1 MPLDLTP
8 LRNAIGQLREGIKR
22 HLAEPTAKQPR
33 DGRVRRFAFTCQ
45 LGHKLPR
52 RYLREILPTAEDAGR
67 MSVAEFARA
76 GNDRCPLRGEWPV
89 WRHFRHICTR
99 TTHTYDPDTASEA
112 LREIPSFREEAGFLC
127 GVPEKRIG

>member
-45 LGHKLPR
+45 LSHKLLR

-67 MSVAEFARA
+67 MSVSEFARA
-76 GNDRCPLRGEWPV
+76 GNDRCPLRANG
-89 WRHFRHICTR
+89 RGRKR
-99 TTHTYDPDTASEA
+99 
-112 LREIPSFREEAGFLC
+112 GFFAACPKNGSDDRLA
-127 GVPEKRIG
+127 RS